1 MHILWQIFNE
11 RNNKYFNCGRHLRH
25 VSIQKSTHIE
35 GEGCSTADTLIHMV
49 TNDAIILHFMQQ
61 TTDI

>member
-1 MHILWQIFNE
+1 M
-11 RNNKYFNCGRHLRH
+11 
-25 VSIQKSTHIE
+25 E
-35 GEGCSTADTLIHMV
+35 GEGCSAADTLIHMV

>member
-1 MHILWQIFNE
+1 MKETISILILVDIRHI
-11 RNNKYFNCGRHLRH
+11 
-25 VSIQKSTHIE
+25 SIKKSTHIE